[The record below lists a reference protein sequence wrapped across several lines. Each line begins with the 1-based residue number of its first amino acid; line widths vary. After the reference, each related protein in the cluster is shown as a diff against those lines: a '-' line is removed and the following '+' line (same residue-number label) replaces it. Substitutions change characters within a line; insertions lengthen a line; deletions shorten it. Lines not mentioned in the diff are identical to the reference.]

1 MKSETL
7 QRILRHGL
15 AAILRAEG
23 PDDALRMADACR
35 EGGIEVLEVTFT
47 VPGAR
52 RVIAELARR
61 MDGVLIGAGT
71 VLDSE
76 TARIA
81 QLEGARFIAGPS
93 VDAPTARLAN
103 RYAIPYIP
111 GAATASEIVRG
122 MELGAELVKVF
133 PGETLGPG
141 FVRAVRG
148 PLPQARLM
156 PTGGVS
162 ADNARE
168 WIEAGA
174 AVLGAGG
181 QLTRPALDGDYAG
194 VTDNARRL
202 LAAIREARP

>member
-111 GAATASEIVRG
+111 GAATASDIVRG

>member
-1 MKSETL
+1 MKSETI
-7 QRILRHGL
+7 QRIVRHGL
-15 AAILRAEG
+15 VAILRADG

-35 EGGIEVLEVTFT
+35 EGGVEVLEVTFT

-52 RVIAELARR
+52 GVIAELARR
-61 MDGVLIGAGT
+61 MDGMLIGAGT

-81 QLEGARFIAGPS
+81 HLEGARFIAGPS
-93 VDAPTARLAN
+93 VDEPAAQLAN

-111 GAATASEIVRG
+111 GAGTASEIVGG
-122 MELGAELVKVF
+122 MELGAEIVKVF
-133 PGETLGPG
+133 PGDTLGPE
-141 FVRAVRG
+141 FVRAIRG

-181 QLTRPALDGDYAG
+181 GLTRPGLDGDFAG
-194 VTDNARRL
+194 VTANARRL
-202 LAAIREARP
+202 LAAIQEARQ